1 MIYGVK
7 GLAGVYQHQ
16 QSPMGSAVELSAN
29 TALLGKVHLEAIVS
43 VMLNFVYQFG
53 RLHRRGTHATICVL
67 VGVWRPYLKQ
77 SLQYY
82 FLSDLAHDGREA
94 DGST

>member
-1 MIYGVK
+1 MIHGVK
-7 GLAGVYQHQ
+7 GLAKINQHQ
-16 QSPMGSAVELSAN
+16 QGPMGSVVELSAN

-43 VMLNFVYQFG
+43 VMLNFVYHVC

-67 VGVWRPYLKQ
+67 VGVWRPHPKQ
-77 SLQYY
+77 SPQYY
-82 FLSDLAHDGREA
+82 FLSDLAHDGSKA